1 MTQGTA
7 RMAGREPVMAEHD
20 IEVDVAVVGAGIA
33 GAGLAAEIA
42 GDLKVALLEQES
54 RPGYHTTGRSAAIFI
69 QNYGND
75 TIRALSRASAPL
87 FREADRT
94 LFPTPLLSQRGL
106 LYVANDKSLAEH
118 AELLSHA
125 EGLREIAADEAVTRF
140 PLLRQDRIAAA
151 AYEDDAQD
159 IDVAALHQGWLKQA
173 KAAGAQ
179 LLTDAPLTRASRD
192 GGRWTIETPSHTV
205 RAAVVVNAAGAWG
218 DRVAAACGVAPI
230 GLSPLRRTIAVL
242 PAPEGHD
249 MRGWP
254 LVADSG
260 EGWYAKP
267 EAGRLLVSPA
277 DEDPV
282 EPHDAFPDDM
292 VLAEGLDRFEQAMSV
307 AVSRVE
313 TSWAG
318 LRTFSPDRTPVAGFD
333 DQADGFFWL
342 VGQGGYGMQ
351 TAPALSRLA
360 GQLVRGTSPDS
371 GLESVIAALAVQRLR
386 A

>member
-1 MTQGTA
+1 
-7 RMAGREPVMAEHD
+7 MAGRDPVMAEHE
-20 IEVDVAVVGAGIA
+20 IEVDVAVIGAGIA
-33 GAGLAAEIA
+33 GAGVTAQIA

-87 FREADRT
+87 FHDADKT

-106 LYVANDKSLAEH
+106 LYVASEESLADH
-118 AELLSHA
+118 ADLLRHA
-125 EGLREIAADEAVTRF
+125 EGLREISAGEAVTRF

-159 IDVAALHQGWLKQA
+159 VDVAALHQGWLKQA
-173 KAAGAQ
+173 KAAGAL
-179 LLTDAPLTRASRD
+179 LLTDAPLTRATRD
-192 GGRWTIETPSHTV
+192 GGRWTIETPTHTV
-205 RAAVVVNAAGAWG
+205 RAAIIVNAAGAWG
-218 DRVAAACGVAPI
+218 DRVAAACGVAPV
-230 GLSPLRRTIAVL
+230 GLTPLRRTIAVL

-249 MRGWP
+249 MRKWP

-292 VLAEGLDRFEQAMSV
+292 VLAEGLDRFEQAMSIS
-307 AVSRVE
+307 VSRVE

-318 LRTFSPDRTPVAGFD
+318 LRTFAPDRTPVAGFD
-333 DQADGFFWL
+333 GAAEGFFWL

-360 GQLVRGTSPDS
+360 GQLVRGMSPNS
-371 GLESVIAALAVQRLR
+371 GLEPLVAALAVQRLR
-386 A
+386 T